1 MRTIALIITLISM
14 ALITLQGR
22 ARSQSI
28 DNADSIFNKGRRI
41 REILSDKYP
50 ADSVFIGATLGYRQ
64 LGGEVEEVFL
74 REFSY
79 CTPENAA
86 KQRVVHPEAGIW
98 NWQRIDSF
106 VSFAENNNV
115 VLRLHGPIGPQCS
128 IWAET
133 DSRTADELEQN
144 MTEFI
149 TAMCIRFNSNK
160 NVKWM
165 DVVNETVEKDGSWHG
180 DKPGTGGWE
189 NPWVKMGY
197 NGDKNG
203 TPLYIMKAFK
213 IATEY
218 APDIKLIYNQNH
230 QLQAPMWEKVKST
243 ILYLRSL
250 GYRVDGVGWQ
260 AHLSSKMPVYNDPEQ
275 MSFLSDLID
284 WAHANSLEFHITEI
298 DCNIENL
305 SDEEL
310 MLQAQAYA
318 NILTVLLDK
327 RHSGV
332 IAFNSWGLT
341 DRYGPKIDRRPYIF
355 DEFLD
360 PKPAYF
366 AVREVLEHHW

>member
-1 MRTIALIITLISM
+1 MRTIALIFILISL
-14 ALITLQGR
+14 ALISLQGR
-22 ARSQSI
+22 AQSQSI
-28 DNADSIFNKGRRI
+28 DTTETFFNRGRRI
-41 REILSDKYP
+41 REILSAKYST
-50 ADSVFIGATLGYRQ
+50 DSVYIGATFGYGQ
-64 LGGEVEEVFL
+64 LGGPVEELFL
-74 REFSY
+74 QEFSY

-86 KQRVVHPEAGIW
+86 KQRVVHPEPGVW
-98 NWQRIDSF
+98 KWEQIDSF
-106 VSFAENNNV
+106 VSFATKNNV

-133 DSRTADELEQN
+133 DSRTPGEMEQN
-144 MTEFI
+144 LTEFL
-149 TAMCIRFNSNK
+149 TALCKRFNGDK
-160 NVKWM
+160 NVLWM

-180 DKPGTGGWE
+180 DIPGTGGWE

-197 NGDKNG
+197 NNDPDR
-203 TPLYIMKAFK
+203 TPLYIIKAFQ
-213 IATEY
+213 IATEN
-218 APDIKLIYNQNH
+218 APDIKLIYNQNN
-230 QLQAPMWEKVKST
+230 QLQVPMWEKVKST

-260 AHLSSKMPVYNDPEQ
+260 AHLSSKSPIYNDPEQ
-275 MSFLSDLID
+275 LSFLSDLID
-284 WAHANSLEFHITEI
+284 WAHANSLEFHVTEI

-318 NILTVLLDK
+318 NVLKVLLDK

-341 DRYGPKIDRRPYIF
+341 DRYGPKIEKRPYMF
-355 DEFLD
+355 DEFLH